1 MPSTVI
7 FLVII
12 TVRITVKLPEILMLF
27 NIQEQKILTTKDVE
41 VAVVKQNVQKVQVNK
56 IGVPIEGIGLESC
69 VYTRIYIMIYFF
81 ILYADH

>member
-27 NIQEQKILTTKDVE
+27 NIQEQKILITKDVE

-56 IGVPIEGIGLESC
+56 IGVPIEGISVL
-69 VYTRIYIMIYFF
+69 V
-81 ILYADH
+81 